1 LRVATRNVNKS
12 IIRDGEMVFQ
22 SNREWRTASRDLSRL
37 AVAFGLLATTAATV
51 PERFDPGVSFRI
63 TTSTKV
69 YPGDT
74 PRPQDDEVMR
84 GKGVAVNGRARIEF
98 LAFTPPPQ
106 GVTTDDFLIAA
117 DSGHSFILHNAT
129 QKFTPADD
137 MFGGPAVI
145 ALGRV
150 MGGGGRGGFGAGGPG
165 GDAAGGA
172 GGGGGG
178 GRGGRGGPPG
188 GARGGRGGGGGG
200 GGGAPGARG
209 GRGRRGG
216 VGSGFLSQVDLL
228 DVTFK
233 LEKLGA
239 GEVVDGHPTQKV
251 RIVTDY
257 RILWGDQSLP
267 AHAVTEMLTMQTP
280 AAIPNPFEPLVVAD
294 QSTDG
299 PLIEYALKLRAIR
312 RQLEGTPIKVTTT
325 TTISGVRDVPGLAG
339 ILGNDPLVDHITVV
353 QATEIRNITAA
364 DVDPKLM
371 IVTESPDGD
380 R

>member
-1 LRVATRNVNKS
+1 MT
-12 IIRDGEMVFQ
+12 
-22 SNREWRTASRDLSRL
+22 W
-37 AVAFGLLATTAATV
+37 AVAAAIGSLVTTAAMV
-51 PERFDPGVSFRI
+51 PQRLDPGVSFRI
-63 TTSTKV
+63 STSTKV

-74 PRPQDDEVMR
+74 PRGQDDEVMR
-84 GKGVAVNGRARIEF
+84 GRGVAVNGRARIEF
-98 LAFTPPPQ
+98 LTFTPAPQ
-106 GVTTDDFLIAA
+106 GITTDDFLIAA
-117 DSGHSFILHNAT
+117 DSGHSFVLHTAT
-129 QKFTPADD
+129 QKFTSADD
-137 MFGGPAVI
+137 MFGGPAVV

-150 MGGGGRGGFGAGGPG
+150 MGGGRGGFAGPG
-165 GDAAGGA
+165 AEAAAGGTVA
-172 GGGGGG
+172 GGATGG

-200 GGGAPGARG
+200 APGGRG

-216 VGSGFLSQVDLL
+216 VGSGFLGQVDLL

-239 GEVVDGHPTQKV
+239 GEPADGKPTQHV
-251 RIVTDY
+251 RITADY

-267 AHAVTEMLTMQTP
+267 AHAVTEMWTTQTP
-280 AAIPNPFEPLVVAD
+280 IPIPNPFEPLVVAD

-312 RQLEGTPIKVTTT
+312 AQLEGTPIRVTTT
-325 TTISGVRDVPGLAG
+325 TTISGVRDVPGLASL
-339 ILGNDPLVDHITVV
+339 LGNEPTTDHITVV
-353 QATEIRNITAA
+353 QSTEIRSIVPA

-371 IVTESPDGD
+371 LVTAPTDGE